1 MHADGANGADAA
13 GANGEGV
20 NADGARGMGVRG
32 ANMDWGANAGVCGG
46 WSEG

>member
-1 MHADGANGADAA
+1 MHADGVNGADAA

-32 ANMDWGANAGVCGG
+32 ANMDWGANAGVCSG